1 LTIKRLGICAILS
14 VAMRSFAKP
23 VLPRLLQICR
33 PQLCCNSRL
42 LRPRPHPRRR
52 PSRRLLGLRISPV
65 RQRRLRP
72 LSLSLLSVS
81 QLSVSQL
88 RVSQLSRRRRDPLVH
103 LPESRVGLRRRCV
116 RTVEHR
122 PLRVACP
129 RRHHKFASPGG
140 PLVLRPVRLRHLVV
154 ERGSRKAVRNPRRGI
169 GQPVDRIRVKLAEV
183 RDLIRP
189 GRLVDRKRPLV
200 GTVCIR
206 GQRPGFRSSVI
217 RRCAGAP
224 RRVRI

>member
-1 LTIKRLGICAILS
+1 MTIKRLGICAILS

-42 LRPRPHPRRR
+42 LRRRPHPRRR
-52 PSRRLLGLRISPV
+52 PPRRLLGLRISPV

-81 QLSVSQL
+81 LLS
-88 RVSQLSRRRRDPLVH
+88 VSQLSRRRRDPLAH
-103 LPESRVGLRRRCV
+103 RRESRVGLRRRCV

-122 PLRVACP
+122 LRHVASP
-129 RRHHKFASPGG
+129 RRRHKFASPGG
-140 PLVLRPVRLRHLVV
+140 PLVLRRVRLRRLVV
-154 ERGSRKAVRNPRRGI
+154 ERGSRKAVHNPRRGI

-183 RDLIRP
+183 RDLTRP
-189 GRLVDRKRPLV
+189 GRLVDRKRPLA
-200 GTVCIR
+200 GTVCRR

-217 RRCAGAP
+217 RRCAAAP
-224 RRVRI
+224 RRVRT